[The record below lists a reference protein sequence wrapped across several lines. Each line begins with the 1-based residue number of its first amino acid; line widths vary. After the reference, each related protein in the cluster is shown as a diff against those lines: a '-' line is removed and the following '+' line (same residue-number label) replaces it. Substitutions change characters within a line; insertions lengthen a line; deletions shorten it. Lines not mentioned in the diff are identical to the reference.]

1 MLVNNDNGLCGTLI
15 FHTPNNLR
23 LRGVRLC
30 LTKHTIQLYMVM
42 VQFVT
47 IVTQVYFALQQ
58 ATPLQKHL
66 NTQQLKYF
74 IVTLVVISK
83 NWKVATIHK
92 YKTLLYYSY
101 ILSNIHI
108 T

>member
-30 LTKHTIQLYMVM
+30 LTKHTFYGYGYTVIHGNG
-42 VQFVT
+42 T

-58 ATPLQKHL
+58 ATAPK
-66 NTQQLKYF
+66 NT
-74 IVTLVVISK
+74 
-83 NWKVATIHK
+83 
-92 YKTLLYYSY
+92 
-101 ILSNIHI
+101 
-108 T
+108 